1 MRKKSNLLMAV
12 LLLAACVL
20 TACSPREV
28 LSRRLAADLIVASE
42 TFEAPKQFVLQTGV
56 VSNKDYLSPESVVL
70 QHRGWI
76 AATTSRCP
84 ADLNPGPCWDI
95 VLTPSGVDAVRNL
108 ISADETSR
116 PSFAIPAA
124 RRELVEITGVTK
136 QGSAADVEFTWKWI
150 PLNEIGAALYS
161 SDLRYKSTV
170 GFRNFDDGWR
180 VIARPVRS
188 GQTLDE
194 ALKNAEPAP

>member
-1 MRKKSNLLMAV
+1 MLPYIKALMITFCFVA
-12 LLLAACVL
+12 LL

-28 LSRRLAADLIVASE
+28 LSRRLAADLIVASA
-42 TFEAPKQFVLQTGV
+42 TFEAPQQFVLQTGV

-76 AATTSRCP
+76 TATTVRCP
-84 ADLNPGPCWDI
+84 ADLLPGPCWDV

-108 ISADETSR
+108 VSADETSR

-150 PLNEIGAALYS
+150 PLNEIGGALYS
-161 SDLRYKSTV
+161 SDVRYKSTV

-180 VIARPVRS
+180 VNASPVRS

-194 ALKNAEPAP
+194 ALKSAEPAP